1 MRYLY
6 HNCAAPLTINPQ
18 CSPISVP
25 TASQCSYVEEHCPA
39 PPTFLSID
47 YLHYYFCAEPALRP
61 LVFVALASWLV
72 FLFSTLG
79 ISASDFFTPNL
90 ASIAQLLGLDDNV
103 AGVTFLAFGNGS
115 PDLFSTLSA
124 MRADSGSLA
133 IGELLGAA
141 SFIVS
146 CVVGSMCIIKP
157 FRVHR
162 GPFLRDVGFFTIA
175 VSLVLVILYDG
186 EIRMLES
193 GVLVGMYVLYA
204 SIVIVGNWWEKRRER
219 NREREALIRSEY
231 RDDIPVFP
239 PYTDERE

>member
-1 MRYLY
+1 
-6 HNCAAPLTINPQ
+6 
-18 CSPISVP
+18 V
-25 TASQCSYVEEHCPA
+25 
-39 PPTFLSID
+39 
-47 YLHYYFCAEPALRP
+47 LRP
-61 LVFVALASWLV
+61 FLFAALVSWLF

-90 ASIAQLLGLDDNV
+90 ASIAQLLGLDENV

-124 MRADSGSLA
+124 MRADMGSLA

-162 GPFLRDVGFFTIA
+162 APFLRDVGFFFIA
-175 VSLVLVILYDG
+175 VTLVLVILYDG
-186 EIRMLES
+186 EIRMLEA

-204 SIVIVGNWWEKRRER
+204 SVVVIGSWWERRQERKRENEELVR
-219 NREREALIRSEY
+219 NEY
-231 RDDIPVFP
+231 GADIPVFA
-239 PYTDERE
+239 PYSDNRKLVFHIQLTGLSV